1 MIRQYLQITLL
12 TSALVGG
19 FAPVALADK
28 QPVPVALGVVA
39 TVTAINARTSMATL
53 TTEHGEVF
61 EVWKGWGWK
70 VGDKVECERIDAAP
84 RPWLQDC
91 KLWQ

>member
-1 MIRQYLQITLL
+1 MIYQYLQITLL
-12 TSALVGG
+12 TGALVGG

-28 QPVPVALGVVA
+28 QLVPVSLGVVA
-39 TVTAINARTSMATL
+39 TVTAINAKTSLATL
-53 TTEHGEVF
+53 MTEHGEVF

-91 KLWQ
+91 KLWR